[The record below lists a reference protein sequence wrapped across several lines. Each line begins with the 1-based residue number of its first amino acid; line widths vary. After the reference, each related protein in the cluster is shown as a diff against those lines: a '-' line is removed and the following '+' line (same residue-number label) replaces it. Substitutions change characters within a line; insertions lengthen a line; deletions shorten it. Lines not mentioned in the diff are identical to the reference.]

1 MKTILVATPSTSL
14 ADSIEFELRQKHY
27 QIELAKEGQS
37 ALQQVLDKK
46 IDLLICCLNLPLL
59 DGLSL
64 CELLR
69 NHSQSRFIP
78 VILLVDELFGEQEIQ
93 ERGITINSYLT
104 IPFDMHKLLFK
115 VNKLLSCD

>member
-1 MKTILVATPSTSL
+1 MLATASTSL

-27 QIELAKEGQS
+27 QIELAKDGQS
-37 ALQQVLDKK
+37 ALQQLLDKK

-78 VILLVDELFGEQEIQ
+78 IILLADESSGEKGIQGREI
-93 ERGITINSYLT
+93 TVNSYLT

-115 VNKLLSCD
+115 VDKLLARD